1 MEDLKD
7 TLNRLV
13 AAHNLLRNL
22 NGVVT
27 EVMVDNKDVLLSLQ
41 KDQFLAGQ
49 NSKGSD
55 LSPSYLEDDYF
66 TSPQKAQNY
75 ARWKESHAERH
86 NSLISVPGLFP
97 AKNWM
102 VPNLIVTGV
111 FYSGLF
117 INIGQTEFEL
127 GSSARMTPG
136 ITSKF
141 GADTFGL
148 NLISRTY
155 FWNNYLVPVLI
166 KYLNNGMQAA
176 TN

>member
-1 MEDLKD
+1 M
-7 TLNRLV
+7 
-13 AAHNLLRNL
+13 
-22 NGVVT
+22 
-27 EVMVDNKDVLLSLQ
+27 DNKDVLLSLQ

-66 TSPQKAQNY
+66 KSPQKAQNY
-75 ARWKESHAERH
+75 ARWKESHAERY

-97 AKNWM
+97 PKNWM
-102 VPNLIVTGV
+102 IPNLIVTGV
-111 FYSGLF
+111 FYDGLF
-117 INIGQTEFEL
+117 INIGKKEFEVS
-127 GSSARMTPG
+127 SSARMTSG

-148 NLISRTY
+148 NLVSRTY
-155 FWNNYLVPVLI
+155 FWNNYLLLVLR
-166 KYLNNGMQAA
+166 KYLNNGMQTA